1 MRLIPAVTALSTDGV
16 FFFPEVSMSISS
28 DSLSV
33 GTHSI
38 SNSLVQRFDRGD
50 INMGDSPSDNFT
62 DIAGWIR
69 HNPHPQAFSA
79 KHTRLQPTLDRTLF
93 PLLLGY
99 REQNLATP
107 VDVEDERVLCWQ
119 VANLPDI
126 DEGYRCF
133 KVIELAINGAVNE
146 RWPNPPPKYYKNP
159 NHPRQGCVQDI
170 KCPP

>member
-1 MRLIPAVTALSTDGV
+1 
-16 FFFPEVSMSISS
+16 
-28 DSLSV
+28 
-33 GTHSI
+33 
-38 SNSLVQRFDRGD
+38 
-50 INMGDSPSDNFT
+50 MGDSPSGKFT
-62 DIAGWIR
+62 EIADWIR

-79 KHTRLQPTLDRTLF
+79 THIRLQPDLDRTLF

-107 VDVEDERVLCWQ
+107 VDDEDERVLCWQ
-119 VANLPDI
+119 VANPPGI

-133 KVIELAINGAVNE
+133 KVIELQINGEVNA

-159 NHPRQGCVQDI
+159 NHPHQGCVQDI